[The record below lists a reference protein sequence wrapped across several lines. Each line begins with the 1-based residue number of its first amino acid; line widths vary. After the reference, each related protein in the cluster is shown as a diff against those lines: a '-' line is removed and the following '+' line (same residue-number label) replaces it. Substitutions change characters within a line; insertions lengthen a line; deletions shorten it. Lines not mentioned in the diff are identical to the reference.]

1 VRKADPVVTDQ
12 GNLVMDLATAGCI
25 GDPQALK
32 KESNNLPDVLGNGL
46 FVNLTTQGL
55 VEEIVDKLP
64 GVRELTKR

>member
-1 VRKADPVVTDQ
+1 MVTDQ
-12 GNLVMDLATAGCI
+12 GNLVLDLATAGCI

-55 VEEIVDKLP
+55 VEEIVD
-64 GVRELTKR
+64 